1 MNLPLIQQP
10 YIYSSLGLLTNLP
23 YMFTA
28 GEASIQYCS
37 QQFFI
42 ATQKNFKLFK
52 VKKAYTG
59 VQVIEPASEKTLN
72 FINMINAYVPIAMD
86 VIVHSN
92 YKLTPHLRLMNEQ
105 VQVIK
110 QIFPIGINSYQLSDQ
125 RYISSLIPTL
135 EGMVIMLKKF
145 SVQSLHIK
153 DFDERKKWKNDQLKT
168 IMSLFRNGYK
178 KKPRANLVRLIINHL
193 PNKLG
198 GFEENKVES
207 NISAQVQQT
216 IKVLVQEN
224 DEGIIHLFYQVTRD
238 LAGGYCTQ
246 IFVISSLEYDFT
258 TRAITVDKSQIV
270 SLDSM
275 SQQSIYMF
283 MMKTVSLDLHGLEGF
298 NQESI
303 KQWFQQYLSSHQYL
317 YYKSKEISPDMI
329 VVK

>member
-10 YIYSSLGLLTNLP
+10 YIYSFLSLSTDLP
-23 YMFTA
+23 YMLTA

-72 FINMINAYVPIAMD
+72 FINMINGYVPIAMD
-86 VIVHSN
+86 IIVNSN
-92 YKLTPHLRLMNEQ
+92 YKLSPHLRLMNEQ

-110 QIFPIGINSYQLSDQ
+110 QIFPIGVNPYQLSDQ

-135 EGMVIMLKKF
+135 EGMVIMIKKF
-145 SVQSLHIK
+145 STQSLHIK
-153 DFDERKKWKNDQLKT
+153 DLEERKKWKNGQLKT
-168 IMSLFRNGYK
+168 IMSLFRQGYK
-178 KKPRANLVRLIINHL
+178 KEPRANLVRLIINHF
-193 PNKLG
+193 PNRPS

-207 NISAQVQQT
+207 DIFAQVQQT
-216 IKVLVQEN
+216 IKVLMQEN
-224 DEGIIHLFYQVTRD
+224 NEGIIHLFYQVTRN
-238 LAGGYCTQ
+238 LAGIYITQ
-246 IFVISSLEYDFT
+246 IFVITSLEHDFT

-275 SQQSIYMF
+275 SQQSTYMF

-298 NQESI
+298 KQENI
-303 KQWFQQYLSSHQYL
+303 KQWFQQFLSSHQYL
-317 YYKSKEISPDMI
+317 YYKSKYISPEMI
-329 VVK
+329 VVR